1 MAFVLFALLFGVV
14 SKHVGIFHAG
24 WMVVGVTLLASVLLV
39 TVAVGQDFKASK
51 ASEEPANSSAA

>member
-1 MAFVLFALLFGVV
+1 
-14 SKHVGIFHAG
+14 
-24 WMVVGVTLLASVLLV
+24 MVVGVTLLASVLLV